1 MENMRK
7 PRRAFLRLEY
17 DGRVIDVDKEIVS
30 FSYTDNAD
38 KADEIA
44 ITLFDGSGTWRG
56 PWWPQPRVS
65 AETISQGE
73 PVSAGFEADDYE
85 DL

>member
-1 MENMRK
+1 MRK

-17 DGRVIDVDKEIVS
+17 DGRVINVDKEIVS

-44 ITLFDGSGTWRG
+44 ITLFDGAGNWRG
-56 PWWPQPRVS
+56 PWWPQPRTVRETSTGTAVS
-65 AETISQGE
+65 VE
-73 PVSAGFEADDYE
+73 FDMNDFDDYE
-85 DL
+85 D